1 MHIKRLG
8 GERVP
13 IDSIYNTYSSSK
25 LRIGG
30 LASGLDVDSII
41 QDLIRAEQMKVD
53 RIKQERQLTEW
64 RRDAYRDITNSLR
77 AFQDEFFNILRMDT
91 YMLSSNAYKTYSAT
105 SSAEDT

>member
-1 MHIKRLG
+1 LHIKRLG

-53 RIKQERQLTEW
+53 RIKAGE
-64 RRDAYRDITNSLR
+64 A
-77 AFQDEFFNILRMDT
+77 AG
-91 YMLSSNAYKTYSAT
+91 
-105 SSAEDT
+105 